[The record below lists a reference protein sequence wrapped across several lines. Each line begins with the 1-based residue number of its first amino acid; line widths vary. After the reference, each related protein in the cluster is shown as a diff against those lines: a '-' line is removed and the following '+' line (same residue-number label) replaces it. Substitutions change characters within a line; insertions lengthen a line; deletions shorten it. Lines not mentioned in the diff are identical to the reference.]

1 MTLFRMIFLGS
12 CYGAAGELSPSSFC
26 SGQTEVCVTM
36 MVKTALK
43 VPGSLQCLFL
53 YSLKER
59 LERSLIFVVHIR
71 RFPFGASLCTL
82 ATNVGAGKSEMPTD
96 CSPVCV
102 ASHPKTFP

>member
-12 CYGAAGELSPSSFC
+12 CYGTAGELSPSSFC

-53 YSLKER
+53 YSLNER
-59 LERSLIFVVHIR
+59 LDLPFGS
-71 RFPFGASLCTL
+71 FPFGASLCTL